1 MTLHLIPEPEEK
13 GSELLRDFNCKMTTA
28 ALIAVRCQLAALD
41 LMLRE
46 LDNDGI
52 TDVAIAQDPSGVE
65 LSGNESEGR

>member
-1 MTLHLIPEPEEK
+1 
-13 GSELLRDFNCKMTTA
+13 MTTA